1 MFHLTNRMFK
11 EQPLPDVQNVL
22 KSNPELMKKFQEAAT
37 KEYINPQPR
46 NNNTSGNQVNGPGLF
61 GMVSG
66 LFNNLGNG
74 SMRQNINQ
82 MDDDDDSISEIDS
95 IIDNVH
101 KDITYDTKPN
111 TNNIETLSVS
121 DEEITSI
128 IEDTADINI
137 LKSNNKGKNKRSLNI

>member
-1 MFHLTNRMFK
+1 
-11 EQPLPDVQNVL
+11 
-22 KSNPELMKKFQEAAT
+22 
-37 KEYINPQPR
+37 
-46 NNNTSGNQVNGPGLF
+46 
-61 GMVSG
+61 MVSG

-82 MDDDDDSISEIDS
+82 IDDDDDSISEIDS

-101 KDITYDTKPN
+101 KDITYDSKPN